1 MADKSDMQVW
11 AAENMK
17 GVENQ
22 LMPSFTPDLEEL
34 DEEGVRWD
42 VQKTKEHEFFS
53 TLCTCEAGM
62 SLDEAKRFVEIVS
75 DEAGDELKV
84 STTLAFD
91 SFEQN
96 FEMLEYA
103 EQVGLDSAL
112 IGYPMNWYPD
122 SPEEI
127 YEKTREMCEATGM
140 AMVLYITDK
149 FNFERFHP
157 ANFPL
162 EYLDDLADMNNVVGV
177 KMSDPA
183 LMGPVDRMV
192 GDRLLISN
200 PIEGLLPTHV
210 EAFDMQWIGAGPYEV
225 YQSPDQPMLV
235 EYFHQLLE
243 GNWEEGMKTYHRLTP
258 IRETFMQQMRPQLR
272 LGTYHWPQHKYY
284 QWLMGGNGGYTRQP
298 VMELTMHDRHSIKEA
313 MRRVGL
319 DPRENDAEFFD
330 GRVNY
335 ED

>member
-1 MADKSDMQVW
+1 MTEKSEMQAW

-22 LMPSFTPDLEEL
+22 LMPSFTPDLENL
-34 DEEGVRWD
+34 DKEGIRWD
-42 VQKTKEHEFFS
+42 VQKSKEHGFFS
-53 TLCTCEAGM
+53 TLCTCEAGI
-62 SLDEAKRFVEIVS
+62 SFDEAKQFVEIVS

-84 STTLAFD
+84 STTLVFD

-96 FEMLEYA
+96 FEMLEHA
-103 EQVGLDSAL
+103 ERVGLDSAL
-112 IGYPMNWYPD
+112 IGYPLNWYPD

-127 YEKTREMCEATGM
+127 YEKTREMCETTDM

-162 EYLDDLADMNNVVGV
+162 EYLDDLADIDNVVGV

-192 GDRLLISN
+192 GNRLLISN

-210 EAFDMQWIGAGPYEV
+210 EAFDMQWMGAGPYEV
-225 YQSPDQPMLV
+225 YQSPDQPILV
-235 EYFHQLLE
+235 EYFRQLRE
-243 GNWEEGMKTYHRLTP
+243 GNWEEAMETYHRLTP
-258 IRETFMQQMRPQLR
+258 VRETFMQQMRPQLR

-298 VMELTMHDRHSIKEA
+298 VMELTMYDRHSIRQA
-313 MRRVGL
+313 MRQVGL
-319 DPRENDAEFFD
+319 EPRENDAEFFE

-335 ED
+335 KD

>member
-1 MADKSDMQVW
+1 MTEKSEMQAW

-22 LMPSFTPDLEEL
+22 LMPSFTPDLESL
-34 DEEGVRWD
+34 DEEGIRWD
-42 VQKTKEHEFFS
+42 VQKSKEHGFFS
-53 TLCTCEAGM
+53 TLCACEAGM
-62 SLDEAKRFVEIVS
+62 SFDEAKQFVEIVS
-75 DEAGDELKV
+75 DEAGDELEV
-84 STTLAFD
+84 STTLVFD

-96 FEMLEYA
+96 FEMLEHA
-103 EQVGLDSAL
+103 ERVGLDSAL
-112 IGYPMNWYPD
+112 IGYPLNWYPD

-127 YEKTREMCEATGM
+127 YEKTREMCETTDM

-162 EYLDDLADMNNVVGV
+162 EYLDDLADIDNVVGV

-183 LMGPVDRMV
+183 LMGRVDRMV
-192 GDRLLISN
+192 GNRLLISN

-235 EYFHQLLE
+235 EYFRQLRE
-243 GNWEEGMKTYHRLTP
+243 GNWEEAMETYHRLTP
-258 IRETFMQQMRPQLR
+258 VRETFMQQMRPQLR

-298 VMELTMHDRHSIKEA
+298 VMELTMHDRHSIRRA
-313 MRRVGL
+313 MRQVGL
-319 DPRENDAEFFD
+319 EPRENDAEFFE

>member
-1 MADKSDMQVW
+1 MTEKSEMQAW

-22 LMPSFTPDLEEL
+22 LMPSFTPDLENL
-34 DEEGVRWD
+34 DEEGIRWD
-42 VQKTKEHEFFS
+42 VQKSKEHGFFS

-62 SLDEAKRFVEIVS
+62 SFDEAKQFVEIVS
-75 DEAGDELKV
+75 DEAGEELEA
-84 STTLAFD
+84 STTLVFD

-96 FEMLEYA
+96 FEMLEHA
-103 EQVGLDSAL
+103 ERVGLDSAL
-112 IGYPMNWYPD
+112 IGYPLNWYPD

-127 YEKTREMCEATGM
+127 YEKTREMCETTDM

-162 EYLDDLADMNNVVGV
+162 EYLDDLADINNVVGV

-192 GDRLLISN
+192 GNRLLISN

-210 EAFDMQWIGAGPYEV
+210 EAFDMQWMGAGPYEV
-225 YQSPDQPMLV
+225 YQSPDQPILV
-235 EYFHQLLE
+235 EYFRQLRE
-243 GNWEEGMKTYHRLTP
+243 GNWEEAMETYHRLTP
-258 IRETFMQQMRPQLR
+258 VRETFMQQMRPQLR

-298 VMELTMHDRHSIKEA
+298 VMELTMHDRHSIRQA
-313 MRRVGL
+313 MRQVGL
-319 DPRENDAEFFD
+319 EPRENDAEFFE

-335 ED
+335 EE